1 MNTDLWIYII
11 VFIGV
16 FILVS
21 VVLLKKE
28 RKGNRDPVDH
38 DYIDIQVEEFDD
50 EKLRREAKLGIEIA
64 RKAQKEV
71 EDMKRETN
79 QKLEEL
85 ESKIQ
90 SERGKED

>member
-1 MNTDLWIYII
+1 MYIV

-16 FILVS
+16 FTLVS

-28 RKGNRDPVDH
+28 RKGDRDPVDH

-50 EKLRREAKLGIEIA
+50 EKLKREAKLGIEIA

-71 EDMKRETN
+71 EEMKRETN
-79 QKLEEL
+79 KKLNEL
-85 ESKIQ
+85 ESKIH
-90 SERGKED
+90 SEKEKEN